1 MSTKFYK
8 VEFPQHNYYF
18 ENTVLIA
25 LKKNSSFLPCVE
37 HLFILLSFSKENHY
51 KQFDPSNIFLC
62 RYKHILPDCLPCL
75 CVAKS
80 NTGDNV
86 KNIMNTVSDESSETN
101 FIHLTFMVLNL
112 GL

>member
-18 ENTVLIA
+18 E
-25 LKKNSSFLPCVE
+25 KYSSNSRKRIPRSSPVE

-51 KQFDPSNIFLC
+51 KQFDPSSHFLC

-80 NTGDNV
+80 NTGD
-86 KNIMNTVSDESSETN
+86 T
-101 FIHLTFMVLNL
+101 
-112 GL
+112 